1 MVTVN
6 NKREAAKIV
15 NNKNNN
21 FKNITDNISKE
32 PKLNIDDR
40 FQKGIYKISGGI
52 LYENKES

>member
-1 MVTVN
+1 MN